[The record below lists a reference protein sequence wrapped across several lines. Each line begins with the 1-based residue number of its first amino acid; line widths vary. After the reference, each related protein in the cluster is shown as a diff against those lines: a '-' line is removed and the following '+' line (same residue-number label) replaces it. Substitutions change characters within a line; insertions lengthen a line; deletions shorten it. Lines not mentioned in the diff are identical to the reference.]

1 MKEFMLIYKGGDPD
15 WMANTTEQEMA
26 KSMEKWGAW
35 MAQLEATEQLVTEGA
50 PLDYSGKRLSN
61 DKVETDIAAAEFKE
75 LVSGYSIIR
84 ANNIDEATSLAKTCP
99 IFDYPEVEVEV
110 RQIMCTDNS

>member
-1 MKEFMLIYKGGDPD
+1 MNEFMLIYKGGDPD
-15 WMANTTEQEMA
+15 WMANTTEQDMA
-26 KSMEKWGAW
+26 KSMEKWGQW
-35 MAQLEATEQLVTEGA
+35 MAQLEATQQLVSGGS

-84 ANNIDEATSLAKTCP
+84 ANNINDATTLAKSCP
-99 IFDYPEVEVEV
+99 IFDYPGVEVEI